1 LKRTKQWLACTTIV
15 FLFLPAREE
24 PIFQVTPTPAATPAP
39 AEPEV
44 AESLYTRGEQEVR
57 AEPAAPVP
65 AKAEVVE
72 SLYTPTEA
80 EVRAEYQRDLA
91 NQKLQTW
98 REYWGWVQSF
108 YKGNLMAAGW
118 TKYSETTLEEVKADD
133 ARPQLLKKINRLGK
147 LIGQEWAK
155 HDRVRKINTTDLK
168 RWNDA
173 ITDARRKDDGTG
185 QGILSTIDRICVQAE
200 RQLKG

>member
-15 FLFLPAREE
+15 FLFLPAHEE
-24 PIFQVTPTPAATPAP
+24 PIFEVTPAGTPAP
-39 AEPEV
+39 AKPEV
-44 AESLYTRGEQEVR
+44 AERLYTAPSEQGVR
-57 AEPAAPVP
+57 AELAAPVP

-133 ARPQLLKKINRLGK
+133 ARPLLLKKINRLGK

-185 QGILSTIDRICVQAE
+185 QGILSAIDRICVQAE